1 MADFG
6 PIHDQNTLLRLPKE
20 THLTKAD
27 TVQAGHKPVG
37 AISEYPATY
46 LHISQRFK
54 KQGIYMYK
62 QKDPFKFNEMQISGR
77 VF

>member
-1 MADFG
+1 MTSYMVYWPKFFRFFVLQF
-6 PIHDQNTLLRLPKE
+6 IHLLGK
-20 THLTKAD
+20 K
-27 TVQAGHKPVG
+27 QAKYLWEQMG

-54 KQGIYMYK
+54 KRGISK